1 MHYPKISIVTPSY
14 NQGQFLEQTILSV
27 VGQNYPNLEY
37 IIIDGGST
45 DNSVEIIKKYEKKL
59 TYWISEPDKG
69 QSHAINKG
77 FKKASGDILAWLNSD
92 DLYMPGIL
100 NFLFTKFISMSFTI
114 YFGESIYFSDTANSF
129 KAWGTNI
136 TKVKDVN
143 DIFTYDYIIQP
154 STFWTRDAWE
164 KIGPLREDLSYAF
177 DWEWFI
183 RGIKIGASLMP
194 LNLPISLYRIHNSNK
209 TANGGIIRHE
219 EILNIYKLY
228 HPKNAHL
235 YEMLC
240 MEKIKRGDLYYWMYK
255 TLKKFLH
262 KEFSIGAF
270 LKVIKKS
277 KYRYYSVSEI
287 DQVLTMM

>member
-1 MHYPKISIVTPSY
+1 MNLPKISIVTPSY
-14 NQGQFLEQTILSV
+14 NQGMYLEQTILSV
-27 VGQNYPNLEY
+27 IGQNYPNLEY

-45 DNSVEIIKKYEKKL
+45 DDSVEIIKKYEKNL

-77 FKKASGDILAWLNSD
+77 FKQASGDILAWLNSD
-92 DLYMPGIL
+92 DLYIPGIL
-100 NFLFTKFISMSFTI
+100 NSLFTQFSPTSFTI
-114 YFGESIYFSDTANSF
+114 FFGNSIYFNETAKSF

-143 DIFTYDYIIQP
+143 DIFKYDYIIQP
-154 STFWTRDAWE
+154 STFWTRDAWV
-164 KIGPLREDLSYAF
+164 KIGPLREDLNYAF

-183 RGIKIGASLMP
+183 RGIKMGVSLIP
-194 LNLPISLYRIHNSNK
+194 LNRPISLYRIHSSNK
-209 TANGGIIRHE
+209 TTNGGIVRQE

-228 HPKNAHL
+228 NPKIALL

-240 MEKIKRGDLYYWMYK
+240 KERIKRGDRYFWMYK
-255 TLKKFLH
+255 TLRKIFRR
-262 KEFSIGAF
+262 EFSLGAF
-270 LKVIKKS
+270 IKLIKKPN
-277 KYRYYSVSEI
+277 YRYYSVSEI